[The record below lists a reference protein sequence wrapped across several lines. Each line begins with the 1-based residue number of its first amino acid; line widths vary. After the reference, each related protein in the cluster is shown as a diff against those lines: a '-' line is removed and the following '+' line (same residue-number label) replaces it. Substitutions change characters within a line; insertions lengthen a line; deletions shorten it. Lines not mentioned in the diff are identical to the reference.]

1 MLRFIKL
8 HVYIG
13 KYLIRLKDFLQTIVL
28 ISLPITMS
36 IPNGIFFYWIPSSF
50 LTSLQMLW
58 IKRVSGAKSFLY
70 DIAIINSIYYIYNN
84 IKVVY
89 NMVLSMYMS
98 YYNIYTP
105 TIIKHYISYINN
117 ILYIYIY
124 QPMNSQYN
132 TVYYMCTVYIIQPV
146 YNTIGRSVLNM
157 YARIFGLINRVRDRI
172 RGRGRGR

>member
-13 KYLIRLKDFLQTIVL
+13 KYLTRLKDFLQTIVL

-89 NMVLSMYMS
+89 NMVLLMYMS
-98 YYNIYTP
+98 YYNTYTP

-117 ILYIYIY
+117 MLYIYIY
-124 QPMNSQYN
+124 QPMNTQYN
-132 TVYYMCTVYIIQPV
+132 TVYYICTVYIITPV
-146 YNTIGRSVLNM
+146 HNTIGRSVLNM
-157 YARIFGLINRVRDRI
+157 YARILGLINRVRDRI
-172 RGRGRGR
+172 RGRGHL